1 MNDDIDPP
9 VLADQ
14 RAKLH
19 DVLMH
24 SVMFASPGGIP
35 SIADKA
41 SSLSR
46 RIAQKLVKEMDR
58 VPASETIKGQTAG
71 NRFETACTDFIT
83 RSFSAM
89 HYLRPGNWI
98 VKGIKRDRLALAEFI
113 QYAHLVELNRAAKAN
128 AELATILGSDYLIAP
143 DIVIGR
149 VPEPDAVINN
159 PVRIVD
165 GTVAMRADLR
175 SACSPKPILHASISC
190 KWTIRSDRAQNSRSE
205 ALNLMRNR
213 KGRLPH
219 IVVVI
224 AEPLPTRIASI
235 ALGTGDIDCVY
246 HIALPELIKAV
257 GKSGDEGSRDLLAMM
272 VNGRRLK
279 DIADLPLDL
288 AV

>member
-1 MNDDIDPP
+1 MKNDASRP
-9 VLADQ
+9 VLVAE
-14 RAKLH
+14 RARFH
-19 DVLMH
+19 DALMR
-24 SVMFASPGGIP
+24 SILFVSKDGTP
-35 SIADKA
+35 SIADK
-41 SSLSR
+41 SSKLSR
-46 RIAQKLVKEMDR
+46 NIARELVR
-58 VPASETIKGQTAG
+58 QLAGTTAIRAVAGQTAG
-71 NRFETACTDFIT
+71 RGFEIVCAEFVQ

-89 HYLRPGNWI
+89 KLLRPGHWTF
-98 VKGIKRDRLALAEFI
+98 KGIKHNGLALAEFA
-113 QYAHLVELNRAAKAN
+113 QYAHLVELSKAVKGN
-128 AELATILGSDYLIAP
+128 SALATILGSDYLIAP

-149 VPEPDAVINN
+149 FPETDAVIND
-159 PVRIVD
+159 PILIVD
-165 GTVAMRADLR
+165 DTVAMLADLR
-175 SACSPKPILHASISC
+175 GARSSKPILHASISC

-224 AEPLPTRIASI
+224 AEPLPARIASI

-246 HIALPELIKAV
+246 HFALPELEHAV
-257 GKSGDEGSRDLLAMM
+257 AASGDEGSRELLAMM